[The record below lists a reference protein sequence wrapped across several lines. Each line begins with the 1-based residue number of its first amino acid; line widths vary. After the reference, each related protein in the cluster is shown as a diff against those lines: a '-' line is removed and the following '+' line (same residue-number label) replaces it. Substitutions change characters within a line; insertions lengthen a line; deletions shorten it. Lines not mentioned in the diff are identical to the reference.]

1 MTRNTTRRA
10 LVGLGLA
17 AAVGMT
23 SLVGC
28 SSASDDAGSG
38 ASGASSEDVAVYQ
51 GVRSLSNAYHANWVE
66 GGDLFGEWAGVEVN
80 TITDE
85 ADSQR
90 QLSQIQALGTSGQ
103 IYALN
108 VDPNTSS
115 DTEAIVNA
123 VTDAGGFVVTQW
135 NKPDDLFP
143 WDVSDNWVAHISF
156 DGRTSGKEVSEALFE
171 EMGGEGGIIALQG
184 ILDNV
189 PAKQRF
195 EGLQNALS
203 ENPGV
208 ELLEDQTA
216 NYSRSEGLSVTQT
229 LLAKYG
235 DKIKGVWAANDE
247 MALGAVE
254 ALRAAGLEGEIPVVG
269 FDAVPEALE
278 AIQEGD
284 SGYVAT
290 VSTDPWWQGGAAL
303 SLAYKAAT
311 GEIDVSE
318 LSHEERAFYGGQ
330 TVVTADNVT
339 DFLQAPPLEQL
350 VPDFEDPW
358 ARSQGPIEP

>member
-1 MTRNTTRRA
+1 MSNRRIGRVLGATAATAALLMTA
-10 LVGLGLA
+10 L
-17 AAVGMT
+17 T
-23 SLVGC
+23 GC
-28 SSASDDAGSG
+28 SSASDDAANKSG
-38 ASGASSEDVAVYQ
+38 DSAKSGDVALYV
-51 GVRSLSNAYHANWVE
+51 GVRSLSNSYHANWVD
-66 GGDLFGEWAGVEVN
+66 GANLFGESIDAKVN
-80 TITDE
+80 VITDE

-90 QLSQIQALGTSGQ
+90 QLAQVRALGASGE

-115 DTEAIVNA
+115 DTEALVKA
-123 VTDAGGFVVTQW
+123 VTDAGGYVVTQW

-156 DGRTSGKEVSEALFE
+156 DGTTSGTAVSEALFSA
-171 EMGGEGGIIALQG
+171 MGGEGNIIALQG

-195 EGLQNALS
+195 AGLNAALES
-203 ENPGV
+203 ASDV
-208 ELLEDQTA
+208 KLLEDQTA
-216 NYSRSEGLSVTQT
+216 NYSRSEALSVTQT
-229 LLAKYG
+229 LLAKYPNQ
-235 DKIKGVWAANDE
+235 INGVWAANDE
-247 MALGAVE
+247 MALGAME
-254 ALRAAGLEGEIPVVG
+254 ALRAAGLAGKIPVVG

-278 AIQEGD
+278 AIQDPE

-318 LSHEERAFYGGQ
+318 LTHEQRAFYGSQ
-330 TVVTADNVT
+330 TVVTADNVK
-339 DFLQAPPLEQL
+339 DFLQAPPLETLQ
-350 VPDFEDPW
+350 PDFDDPW
-358 ARSQGPIEP
+358 KRSEGGIE